1 MNEGIMSGMAPVRMQ
16 EGGDAGKRFMN
27 PQRTADGSG
36 ANLRDFTDLIFDP
49 TDPVDYALLPL
60 LVFPPAAIAARLIK
74 MGVKGGKLAK
84 SMKKVETIKDAQ
96 RSAGAKAKDL
106 FTTDPVK
113 NMAAANGLLLG
124 STRASVTGVA
134 GQMTARNELA
144 DLGTTNERSISR
156 LGNTELYSKE
166 ARDQIRKDP
175 SSLKKGGINDLVE
188 IAQLPSEI
196 YDIAKDPDVREG
208 VGQMIKESIP
218 ESISNFIGKADEEII
233 NRRNGG
239 IVAFKAGGLLKAG
252 KKLTEAAKKK
262 AADVKKA
269 KALAAKKKTDA
280 AKIKSSATK
289 INEKLKPKTQ
299 TPAQKKAAAERKRQA
314 ANRRD
319 AKKRQADIDAKTKA
333 NTDANRGRDTGDF
346 NAINPNVGPVK
357 PPRPATK
364 VDDVAKSGA
373 SKLDDAIQEGNV
385 PFKNTLT
392 NNPITR
398 NPFPSTVGAGVIA
411 TSLGL
416 NPFYEFGDDYD
427 GPDDD
432 GSIISNDENLRSFD
446 DVFGNNFADTNLPD
460 KDPSAWAQIMKDRI
474 VNDRGIPL
482 DNQGNFTT
490 KPKFMDYLKSLP
502 GAYSDKVQRDPDF
515 AKKMMAGF
523 LNMMKPVEGFVPINS
538 AVAFGEGYLGEES
551 RQSDMLPADAKMME
565 YLKSNPEMYDKYLE
579 GKAAEAG
586 LMLSEVK
593 ADEAQKTFNNL
604 KYNLMN
610 RFNIPF
616 DKDADYKVM
625 YDDNTGR
632 GKILIDSTAVQA
644 MGAQAVSIL
653 ARPGYSIDLR

>member
-1 MNEGIMSGMAPVRMQ
+1 MKGIMSGMAPVRMQ
-16 EGGDAGKRFMN
+16 KGGDADKSFFN
-27 PQRTADGSG
+27 LQRTADDSG
-36 ANLRDFTDLIFDP
+36 ANLRDFTDLVFDP
-49 TDPVDYALLPL
+49 TDPVDYAIAGLMI
-60 LVFPPAAIAARLIK
+60 FPPAAIAAKLIK
-74 MGVKGGKLAK
+74 LGVKGNKLK
-84 SMKKVETIKDAQ
+84 NKMKKVEVMKDAQ
-96 RSAGAKAKDL
+96 RSMGTKAKNL
-106 FTTDPVK
+106 FTTNPVD
-113 NMAAANGLLLG
+113 NMAAANGLILG
-124 STRASVTGVA
+124 GTRATALGATGQLA
-134 GQMTARNELA
+134 LRNELA
-144 DLGTTNERSISR
+144 DLGTTNERRISR
-156 LGNTELYSKE
+156 IGPAELYSYE
-166 ARDQIRKDP
+166 ARNQIKEDP
-175 SSLKKGGINDLVE
+175 SLIKKGGIGDLVDL
-188 IAQLPSEI
+188 AQLPSDI
-196 YDIAKDPDVREG
+196 YNIAKEPEGREAIG
-208 VGQMIKESIP
+208 KMIKESIP
-218 ESISNFIGKADEEII
+218 ESINNFIGTADEEII
-233 NRRNGG
+233 NRRDGG
-239 IVAFKAGGLLKAG
+239 IVAFKIGGLAR
-252 KKLTEAAKKK
+252 AAKKTVKTAEKK
-262 AADVKKA
+262 AADIKKA
-269 KALAAKKKTDA
+269 KELAAKKKTNA
-280 AKIKSSATK
+280 AKADKPKSSATK

-333 NTDANRGRDTGDF
+333 NTDARRKADTDEFNQGRQQT
-346 NAINPNVGPVK
+346 
-357 PPRPATK
+357 PATK

-398 NPFPSTVGAGVIA
+398 NKTRSVIGAGIIG
-411 TSLGL
+411 TGLGL
-416 NPFYEFGDDYD
+416 NPFLNDDDYD

-432 GSIISNDENLRSFD
+432 GSIISDDENQRSFD

-625 YDDNTGR
+625 YDDGTGR
-632 GKILIDSTAVQA
+632 GSIEIDSTGVQA

>member
-1 MNEGIMSGMAPVRMQ
+1 MNKGIMSGMAPVRMQ

-27 PQRTADGSG
+27 FQKTAEGSG

-124 STRASVTGVA
+124 STRASVAGVA

-144 DLGTTNERSISR
+144 DLLTTNERSISR

-175 SSLKKGGINDLVE
+175 SLLKKGGINDLVE
-188 IAQLPSEI
+188 LAQLPSEI
-196 YDIAKDPDVREG
+196 YDIAKDPEGREAI
-208 VGQMIKESIP
+208 GQMIKESIP
-218 ESISNFIGKADEEII
+218 ESISNFIGKADKEII

-239 IVAFKAGGLLKAG
+239 IVAFKAGGLARSG

-262 AADVKKA
+262 AADIKKA
-269 KALAAKKKTDA
+269 KELAAKKKTNA
-280 AKIKSSATK
+280 AKADKPKSSATK

-299 TPAQKKAAAERKRQA
+299 TPAQKKAAAERKRKA
-314 ANRRD
+314 AIR
-319 AKKRQADIDAKTKA
+319 KRQAENKKAAEAKTKA
-333 NTDANRGRDTGDF
+333 NLEARRKADTDEFNQSREAPISAVDDAATGG
-346 NAINPNVGPVK
+346 ASKVS
-357 PPRPATK
+357 K
-364 VDDVAKSGA
+364 VDDV
-373 SKLDDAIQEGNV
+373 IQEGNE

-398 NPFPSTVGAGVIA
+398 NPIKSTVAGGVIA
-411 TSLGL
+411 ANMGF
-416 NPFYEFGDDYD
+416 NPFAGDGSEEDRPATNEPLITGSPFD
-427 GPDDD
+427 FDDD
-432 GSIISNDENLRSFD
+432 G
-446 DVFGNNFADTNLPD
+446 GNTTLVDT
-460 KDPSAWAQIMKDRI
+460 DPSAWAQIMKDRI

-538 AVAFGEGYLGEES
+538 AVSFGEGYLGEET
-551 RQSDMLPADAKMME
+551 RQADMLPADAKM
-565 YLKSNPEMYDKYLE
+565 LQFLQKNPDLYKQYLE
-579 GKAAEAG
+579 SESAKAGVLLADT
-586 LMLSEVK
+586 K
-593 ADEAQKTFNNL
+593 ADVGQGYYNQLIETASL
-604 KYNLMN
+604 KQ
-610 RFNIPF
+610 NISLDQVAKGNYQLTYQGVPVGPSDITSLLGQGVSTVGNSDF
-616 DKDADYKVM
+616 
-625 YDDNTGR
+625 
-632 GKILIDSTAVQA
+632 ILE
-644 MGAQAVSIL
+644 L
-653 ARPGYSIDLR
+653 K

>member
-1 MNEGIMSGMAPVRMQ
+1 MSGMAPVRMQ
-16 EGGDAGKRFMN
+16 KGGDADKSFFN
-27 PQRTADGSG
+27 LQRTADDSG
-36 ANLRDFTDLIFDP
+36 ANLRDFTDLVFDP
-49 TDPVDYALLPL
+49 TDPVDYAIAGLMI
-60 LVFPPAAIAARLIK
+60 FPPAAIAAKLIK
-74 MGVKGGKLAK
+74 LGVKGNKLK
-84 SMKKVETIKDAQ
+84 NKMKKVEVMKDAQ
-96 RSAGAKAKDL
+96 RSMGTKAKNL
-106 FTTDPVK
+106 FTTNPVD
-113 NMAAANGLLLG
+113 NMAAANGLILG
-124 STRASVTGVA
+124 GTRATALGATGQLA
-134 GQMTARNELA
+134 LRNELA
-144 DLGTTNERSISR
+144 DLGTTNERTISR
-156 LGNTELYSKE
+156 IGPAELYSYE
-166 ARDQIRKDP
+166 ARNQIKEDP
-175 SSLKKGGINDLVE
+175 SLIKKGGIGDLVDL
-188 IAQLPSEI
+188 AQLPSDI
-196 YDIAKDPDVREG
+196 YNIAKEPEGREAIG
-208 VGQMIKESIP
+208 KMIKESIP
-218 ESISNFIGKADEEII
+218 ESINNFIGTADEEII
-233 NRRNGG
+233 NRRDGG
-239 IVAFKAGGLLKAG
+239 IVAFKIGGLAR
-252 KKLTEAAKKK
+252 AAKKTVKTAEKK
-262 AADVKKA
+262 AADIKKA
-269 KALAAKKKTDA
+269 KELAAKKKTNA
-280 AKIKSSATK
+280 AKADKPKSSATK

-333 NTDANRGRDTGDF
+333 NTDARRKADTDEFNQGRQQT
-346 NAINPNVGPVK
+346 
-357 PPRPATK
+357 PATK

-398 NPFPSTVGAGVIA
+398 NKTRSVIGAGIIG
-411 TSLGL
+411 TGLGL
-416 NPFYEFGDDYD
+416 NPFLNDDDYD

-432 GSIISNDENLRSFD
+432 GSIISDDENQRSFD

-593 ADEAQKTFNNL
+593 QDEAQKTFNAL
-604 KYNLMN
+604 KDNLMT

-653 ARPGYSIDLR
+653 ARPGYSIELR

>member
-175 SSLKKGGINDLVE
+175 SLLKKGGINDLVE
-188 IAQLPSEI
+188 LAQLPSEI
-196 YDIAKDPDVREG
+196 YDIAKDPEGREAI
-208 VGQMIKESIP
+208 GQMIKESIP
-218 ESISNFIGKADEEII
+218 ESISNFIGKADKEII

-239 IVAFKAGGLLKAG
+239 IVAFKAGGLARSG

-262 AADVKKA
+262 AADIKKA
-269 KALAAKKKTDA
+269 KELAAKKKTNA
-280 AKIKSSATK
+280 AKADKPKSSATK

-333 NTDANRGRDTGDF
+333 NTDARRKADTDEFNQGRQQT
-346 NAINPNVGPVK
+346 
-357 PPRPATK
+357 PATK

-398 NPFPSTVGAGVIA
+398 NKTRSVIGAGIIG
-411 TSLGL
+411 TGLGL
-416 NPFYEFGDDYD
+416 NPFLNDDDYD

-432 GSIISNDENLRSFD
+432 GSIISDDENQRSFD

-593 ADEAQKTFNNL
+593 QDEAQKTFNAL
-604 KYNLMN
+604 KDNLMT

-625 YDDNTGR
+625 YDDGTGR
-632 GKILIDSTAVQA
+632 GSIEIDSTGVQA

-653 ARPGYSIDLR
+653 ARPGYSIELR